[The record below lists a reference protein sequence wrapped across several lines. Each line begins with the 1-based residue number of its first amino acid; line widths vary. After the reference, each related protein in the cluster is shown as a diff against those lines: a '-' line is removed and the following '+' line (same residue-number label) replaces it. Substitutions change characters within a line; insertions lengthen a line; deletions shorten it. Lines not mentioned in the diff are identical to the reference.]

1 MSALIVTA
9 EEAQI
14 ILSSLTISIEQQK
27 AFHGY
32 VDPTLAGLAA
42 KVSEQLTAK
51 AAEPAAE
58 EVKQVSVSTKKTKA
72 EKQ

>member
-1 MSALIVTA
+1 MSALIVTT

-14 ILSSLTISIEQQK
+14 ILSALTISIEQQK
-27 AFHGY
+27 AFHSY